1 MEALAYSPQEIRNID
16 RKIDGLLNR
25 YAIPF
30 ESDRLL
36 GDLIDREKIE
46 ANFFA
51 KLVRAYIDPSYV
63 WEENFE
69 EFSVPVLIDYLQR
82 SHRYYLEDRLPN
94 IGQYIFLLSTNYP
107 KGHPLI
113 KAMSDFFTPYCAHLS
128 QHIREEENNLFPY
141 ALDLYANVQVG
152 ARQPS
157 ILMSAYSVLDF
168 ADHHDDTEDVLRK
181 FRKVLMAFEPCPMTE
196 TPYRI
201 LSNLLRH
208 FEQDLEIHAL
218 IEDKVLVPK
227 LWTLETQWAG
237 QRSVK

>member
-1 MEALAYSPQEIRNID
+1 MD

-25 YAIPF
+25 YAIPV
-30 ESDRLL
+30 ESNRRLE
-36 GDLIDREKIE
+36 DLIDREKIE
-46 ANFFA
+46 ADFFA
-51 KLVRAYIDPSYV
+51 KLIQAYIDPSYV

-82 SHRYYLEDRLPN
+82 SHVYYLNSRLPK
-94 IGQYIFLLSTNYP
+94 IGQYIYLLSTNYP

-113 KAMSDFFTPYCAHLS
+113 KIMSDFFTPYCAHLAE
-128 QHIREEENNLFPY
+128 HIREEENNLFPY
-141 ALDLYANVQVG
+141 ALDLYANVQSG
-152 ARQPS
+152 TKQPS

-181 FRKVLMAFEPCPMTE
+181 FRKVLMAYEPCAMTE

-227 LWTLETQWAG
+227 LWTLETHWSG
-237 QRSVK
+237 QHLSK